1 MPPGGEA
8 IGSGGGAFTGWAVL
22 QVLVLLGGAAAALWM
37 ERRWRWVAL
46 VGPVVISYGFG
57 LLLGNLRPFPLDVGI
72 SLGLGGLSVALAIPL
87 LLFSVDLAGWL
98 RLARATV
105 VSFLLC
111 VVSVLLVAGTAGVL
125 FRGRLSE
132 SAQVAG
138 MLVGVYTGGTP
149 NMSAIGRALG
159 VAEETFV
166 LVNAADIVLGS
177 MYLLFLLTL
186 AGRVLGRLFPP
197 FEPRAGVSDGERASS
212 AQGVSGLGHRGAWVG
227 VALAL
232 VIVALGLALGRLA
245 PESAQEAVVV
255 LVITVLGLAA
265 SLVPRVRA
273 IPGTHEL
280 GQAVL
285 LVFCI
290 AVGATAELSRLAAA
304 LSVVF
309 GITAVVL
316 FGSIVLHFLLA
327 RVLRIDRDTAIITSA
342 AAVFGPPFIA
352 PVAAALGNREILLSG
367 LATGLVG
374 YAVGT
379 FLGLGLAWALG

>member
-1 MPPGGEA
+1 
-8 IGSGGGAFTGWAVL
+8 
-22 QVLVLLGGAAAALWM
+22 
-37 ERRWRWVAL
+37 
-46 VGPVVISYGFG
+46 
-57 LLLGNLRPFPLDVGI
+57 
-72 SLGLGGLSVALAIPL
+72 
-87 LLFSVDLAGWL
+87 
-98 RLARATV
+98 
-105 VSFLLC
+105 
-111 VVSVLLVAGTAGVL
+111 
-125 FRGRLSE
+125 
-132 SAQVAG
+132 
-138 MLVGVYTGGTP
+138 VGVYTGGTP